1 MPRAT
6 DEPHNSLI
14 ARDAA
19 LRLLARREHS
29 RLELTHKLRL
39 RGFDSHVIAEVVEA
53 LANEN
58 LQSEERFTEMFVHA
72 RRERGRG
79 PVRIQVE
86 LGQRGVAES
95 LVDAWLDV
103 RDPVWTELARAACL
117 KRFGDAPAENWPAK
131 AKRMR
136 FLEARGFT
144 TDQIRAV
151 VD

>member
-1 MPRAT
+1 MHGTT
-6 DEPHNSLI
+6 DEPDNPHL

-29 RLELTHKLRL
+29 RLELTQKLRL
-39 RGFDSHVIAEVVEA
+39 RGFNQPVIAELIEA
-53 LANEN
+53 LAAEN

-79 PVRIQVE
+79 PVRIRAE
-86 LGQRGVAES
+86 LGERGVPEA
-95 LVDAWLDV
+95 LVDAWVDF
-103 RDPVWTELARAACL
+103 RDPVWTELARQSCL
-117 KRFGDAPAENWPAK
+117 KRFGESPAEDWPEK

-136 FLEARGFT
+136 FLQARGFT

>member
-1 MPRAT
+1 VPRAT

-29 RLELTHKLRL
+29 RLELTRKLAL
-39 RGFDSHVIAEVVEA
+39 RGFNDDVIAGAIEA
-53 LANEN
+53 LAAEN

-79 PVRIQVE
+79 PVRIRVE
-86 LGQRGVAES
+86 LGQRGVTES
-95 LVDAWLDV
+95 LVDTWLDF
-103 RDPVWTELARAACL
+103 RDPVWTALARQACR
-117 KRFGDAPAENWPAK
+117 KRFGEAPAADWPEK
-131 AKRMR
+131 ARRMR

-144 TDQIRAV
+144 TEQIRDV
-151 VD
+151 VE

>member
-1 MPRAT
+1 VPRAT
-6 DEPHNSLI
+6 DEPDNPHI

-39 RGFDSHVIAEVVEA
+39 RAFSEHVITELIET
-53 LANEN
+53 LASEN

-79 PVRIQVE
+79 PVRIRVE
-86 LGQRGVAES
+86 LRERGVPDS
-95 LVDAWLDV
+95 LVDAWLDLG
-103 RDPVWTELARAACL
+103 DPVWTDLARRACL
-117 KRFGDAPAENWPAK
+117 KRFGQVPARDWPEK

-136 FLEARGFT
+136 FLQGRGFT
-144 TDQIRAV
+144 TGQIRDV
-151 VD
+151 VQ